1 MSLAH
6 AQRGPQ
12 SSPSQAPQGKGGAG
26 QDAIGELVDL
36 QAVLGNGA
44 LAAHLVEQAGE
55 QTWGPSWLRGLDHA
69 RINQQDIGSIE
80 EDGDR
85 KQQATPLPAL
95 RETHKD
101 NSYQDFENGAAF
113 VQGQGDEHEVNA
125 NDAKQGSLGDC
136 YLIAGMIAVARANP
150 QAIKDI
156 IKDNGDG
163 TFDVTLYIRTSAY
176 GPARAQVVTVD
187 ARLPVKTQDSPL
199 YAKVGDQADGKDE
212 LWPALIE
219 KAVAQ
224 KKGSYELISGGNI
237 NKNGFNFAGATELLT
252 GKRENYFA
260 FDRLDEDDVLLMA
273 SFALEDKL
281 PVICSTRS
289 DMEGDEAAT
298 REANAV
304 NVYWNHAYPVESVD
318 LDKRTVSFQNPWGS
332 HHVKD
337 LPIADVKRFYS
348 SIRVGS

>member
-1 MSLAH
+1 M
-6 AQRGPQ
+6 
-12 SSPSQAPQGKGGAG
+12 
-26 QDAIGELVDL
+26 GELIDL
-36 QAVLGNGA
+36 QMVLGNGA

-55 QTWGPSWLRGLDHA
+55 MAFGPGWLQGFEHA
-69 RINQQDIGSIE
+69 RVDHQDLGAIE
-80 EDGDR
+80 EDGTR
-85 KQQATPLPAL
+85 KQQKAPLPAL

-101 NSYQDFENGAAF
+101 NQYQDFEKGTAF
-113 VQGQGDEHEVNA
+113 VKGAGDSHEVDP

-150 QAIKDI
+150 QAIKNI

-163 TFDVTLYIRTSAY
+163 TFNVTLFIRQNYYSA
-176 GPARAQVVTVD
+176 PRAEVITVD
-187 ARLPVKTQDSPL
+187 ARLPVKSKDSPL

-224 KKGSYELISGGNI
+224 KKASYELISGGNI

-252 GKRENYFA
+252 GKRENYYA
-260 FDRLDEDDVLLMA
+260 FSKLDEDDVLLMA
-273 SFALEDKL
+273 AFALEDKL
-281 PVICSTRS
+281 PVICSSRS
-289 DMEGDEAAT
+289 DVENDEALT

-318 LDKRTVSFQNPWGS
+318 LSKRTITFQNPWGS

-337 LPIADVKRFYS
+337 LPIADVKRFYA
-348 SIRVGS
+348 SIRIGS

>member
-1 MSLAH
+1 MPFAH
-6 AQRGPQ
+6 AQRNQQTTSTPT
-12 SSPSQAPQGKGGAG
+12 PKGRGETG

-36 QAVLGNGA
+36 QAVLGNGD
-44 LAAHLVEQAGE
+44 LAAHLLEQAGE
-55 QTWGPSWLRGLDHA
+55 QTWGPGWMRGFEHA
-69 RINQQDIGSIE
+69 RVDPQSLTSIE
-80 EDGDR
+80 EDGTR
-85 KQQATPLPAL
+85 KQQTAPLPAL

-101 NSYQDFENGAAF
+101 NQYQDFDKGTSF
-113 VQGQGDEHEVNA
+113 VKGEGDAHEVDP

-156 IKDNGDG
+156 VKDNGDG
-163 TFDVTLYIRTSAY
+163 TFNITLYIRTSAY
-176 GPARAQVVTVD
+176 GAPRAQVVTVD
-187 ARLPVKTQDSPL
+187 ARLPVKSQDSPL
-199 YAKVGDQADGKDE
+199 YAKVGDKADGKDE

-224 KKGSYELISGGNI
+224 KKASYDLISGGNI

-260 FDRLDEDDVLLMA
+260 FGKLDEDDILLMA

-318 LDKRTVSFQNPWGS
+318 LDKRTITFQNPWGS

-348 SIRVGS
+348 SIRIGS